1 MIKTRISIKGLNPL
15 FLYGKLDENLITLS
29 KKYNVKIIA
38 RGENLFLQGN
48 QENVEKLKGNLVYL
62 IKEIK
67 EGRTINKDNLIINFG
82 QNNISHSIE
91 NKTNGTSRYGGD
103 GTSGT
108 SRYGGNDYSQF
119 NNSEQIIGVVT
130 PRTPGQDV
138 YLKALNKF
146 DIVVCIGPAGTG
158 KTFLAVAKAV
168 DLLKTNAVRKVILT
182 RPAVE
187 AGERLGFLP
196 GDFKEKIDPYLRP
209 LYDALHELL
218 PRDKIRQYM
227 EDHTIEIVP
236 LGYMRGR
243 NLDKSFIILDE
254 AQNAT
259 KLQMK
264 MFLTRLGVG
273 SKACITGDI
282 TQIDLKTNEESGLP
296 HIQHVL
302 ANIPGIKFV
311 TLTGKDIVRHP
322 LVKKIVEAYETYEK
336 ETKNQ

>member
-1 MIKTRISIKGLNPL
+1 MIKTRISTKGINPL

-29 KKYNVKIIA
+29 KKYNVKITA

-48 QENVEKLKGNLVYL
+48 QENVEKLRENLVYL

-67 EGRTINKDNLIINFG
+67 EGRTINKDNLFLSNN
-82 QNNISHSIE
+82 QNNILRDRGNSKDY
-91 NKTNGTSRYGGD
+91 NAN
-103 GTSGT
+103 GT

-119 NNSEQIIGVVT
+119 NNFEQIIGVVT

-146 DIVVCIGPAGTG
+146 DIVICIGPAGTG

-336 ETKNQ
+336 ENKNQ

>member
-1 MIKTRISIKGLNPL
+1 MIKTRISIKGINPL
-15 FLYGKLDENLITLS
+15 LLYGKLDENLMILS

-48 QENVEKLKGNLVYL
+48 QENVGKLKGNLLYL
-62 IKEIK
+62 IKEVK
-67 EGRTINKDNLIINFG
+67 EGKTINKDNLFFNNN
-82 QNNISHSIE
+82 QNNILRSRE
-91 NKTNGTSRYGGD
+91 NKKDYKANGTSRYGGD
-103 GTSGT
+103 S
-108 SRYGGNDYSQF
+108 YSQF
-119 NNSEQIIGVVT
+119 NNSEQLVGVVT
-130 PRTPGQDV
+130 PRTPGQDI

-146 DIVVCIGPAGTG
+146 DVVVCIGPAGTG
-158 KTFLAVAKAV
+158 KTFLAVARAV

-209 LYDALHELL
+209 LYDALYELL
-218 PRDKIRQYM
+218 PREKIRQYM
-227 EDHTIEIVP
+227 EEHTIEILP

-264 MFLTRLGVG
+264 MFLTRLGIG

-296 HIQHVL
+296 HIQQVL
-302 ANIPGIKFV
+302 VNISGIKFV

-322 LVKKIVEAYETYEK
+322 LVKKIVEAYEIYEK
-336 ETKNQ
+336 ENKNQ